1 MKNTIP
7 NQAQCNKCRKKLGD
21 YENYALHTIDN
32 RTPVRIGD
40 ILLCDNCATELFKCK
55 RCNQDSAPVVLKS
68 LGFCEECATE
78 LLQDAQSAREE
89 DE

>member
-1 MKNTIP
+1 MNNIS

-21 YENYALHTIDN
+21 YDKYFLHTIHN
-32 RTPVRIGD
+32 RNSIRIGD
-40 ILLCDNCATELFKCK
+40 ILLCDNCAIELFKCK
-55 RCNQDSAPVVLKS
+55 RCNQDSDPVVLKS

-78 LLQDAQSAREE
+78 LLQDEQSSREG